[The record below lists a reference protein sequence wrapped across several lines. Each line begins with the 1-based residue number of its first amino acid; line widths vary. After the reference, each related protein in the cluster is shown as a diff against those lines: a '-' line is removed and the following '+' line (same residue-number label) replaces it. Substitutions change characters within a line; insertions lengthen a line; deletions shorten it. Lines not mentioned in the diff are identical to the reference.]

1 MRVICAIGRRGGP
14 ELINRLT
21 KIMVNKAEY
30 LLLHVID
37 TGPRHHLED
46 YLRGPLHRLP
56 HHDKPARQEAVK
68 AAEETAGQ
76 ASIEETMEAAQ
87 NVGLNVSSS
96 IKQGRPEEIIVQ
108 VAHERQADLIV
119 IWAREGAVG
128 RAPIGPASVGHTT
141 RFVLDHAGCDVL
153 LLREVNI

>member
-1 MRVICAIGRRGGP
+1 MRIICAIGRRGGP
-14 ELINRLT
+14 ELIHRLT
-21 KIMVNKAEY
+21 KIMGNKAEY

-46 YLRGPLHRLP
+46 YLRGPLHRSP
-56 HHDKPARQEAVK
+56 HHGKPAREQAVQ

-76 ASIEETMEAAQ
+76 ATIRETLEAAR
-87 NVGLNVSSS
+87 NIGLNVSSS
-96 IKQGRPEEIIVQ
+96 IERGRPEEIIVQ
-108 VAHERQADLIV
+108 VARERQADLIV

-153 LLREVNI
+153 LLREKDI

>member
-1 MRVICAIGRRGGP
+1 
-14 ELINRLT
+14 
-21 KIMVNKAEY
+21 
-30 LLLHVID
+30 
-37 TGPRHHLED
+37 
-46 YLRGPLHRLP
+46 
-56 HHDKPARQEAVK
+56 
-68 AAEETAGQ
+68 
-76 ASIEETMEAAQ
+76 MEAAQ